1 MLCRRLSTCQIGL
14 ALLTEC
20 PNKSTTDCVFP
31 GAGHKGIFHL
41 PLFLA
46 EDTNVAG
53 PLLEESYQPPWP
65 VSARVKDGWSR
76 KAAMPDCLEKQSASR
91 VSARMLGMHP

>member
-1 MLCRRLSTCQIGL
+1 MSCRRLSTCQTGL

-20 PNKSTTDCVFP
+20 PNKSTTDCICLGV
-31 GAGHKGIFHL
+31 GHKGIFHL

-46 EDTNVAG
+46 EGSKVAG
-53 PLLEESYQPPWP
+53 PLLEESYQPLWP
-65 VSARVKDGWSR
+65 VSAKVKDGWSR
-76 KAAMPDCLEKQSASR
+76 KAATPDCLAKQSASR